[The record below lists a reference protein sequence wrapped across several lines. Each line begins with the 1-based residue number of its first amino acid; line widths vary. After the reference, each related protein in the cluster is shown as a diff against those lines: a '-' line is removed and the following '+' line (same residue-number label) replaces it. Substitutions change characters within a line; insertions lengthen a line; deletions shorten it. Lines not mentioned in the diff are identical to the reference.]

1 VADSRN
7 PYVYAQTVPDILNL
21 VKRAEGIA
29 QVSNEGWETVVK
41 VVAPESDYW
50 PLPWYLRR
58 FKYIGWY
65 ENVPE
70 DWMAPIVIVSSKF
83 DARLDEKSEGKW
95 LMAGLT
101 ELRPRQ
107 FFELYVELELWK
119 KYVETLPPDP
129 D

>member
-1 VADSRN
+1 
-7 PYVYAQTVPDILNL
+7 
-21 VKRAEGIA
+21 
-29 QVSNEGWETVVK
+29 

-65 ENVPE
+65 ESVPE
-70 DWMAPIVIVSSKF
+70 DWVAPIVIVSAKF

-119 KYVETLPPDP
+119 KYVETLPPEP